1 MPKINIKNDY
11 MLWGL
16 EKAPKN
22 KIKEVFGTQEKPK
35 LTNIP
40 DKIDNEVVSEVKQ
53 PEQPKQ
59 EFKLKKL
66 NEYKTDD
73 IEYLEEEYN
82 KLDAIVDAM
91 EASDPK
97 VDEIINLQNDLY
109 EIIEQLKYKRELEDK
124 PKDIVELDWNKVN
137 KLNEISEI
145 NRLKYIESRGTDL
158 NAKKKWEDA
167 DAEIAKLYK
176 MAGRGFKRGS
186 PEAKEHAK
194 RMAEARKAKAIK
206 STKSS
211 KSKNIK
217 NIDVF
222 DGPKGLIKQEDVEIK
237 QTKSTKSK
245 RPYYQFKPIPS
256 GYRGAN
262 EDEAILM
269 NKVGKY
275 GLFVVNPDKIKYYE
289 EYDYL
294 LSENLPISNVRGYVF
309 GLKRKIKRALED
321 IEISTNRLS
330 NNPDN
335 VKYKNNLEDAK
346 YSKSIFTKFYK
357 WYCKK
362 YNIPYVKIE
371 LEKKELS
378 DGKLKE
384 NIIIPKYDE
393 YFKKPEDIR
402 KSNEKEFQKQEYI
415 FEKNGIIIRLN
426 IKYFK
431 DGKLKSSYAKKLYD
445 RNILLDSIYYT
456 EADRKKYFYNSND
469 EVIGGKV
476 KFKLSTIS
484 NKLNPINWVGKSGR
498 KGMIQLGQLTHD
510 EILPAVVE
518 YGKPIYEEVARY
530 GATALTGNPELGDLA
545 SKTLWDSMGA
555 KYDPRKY
562 ANQIN
567 NTPQEIENAKRKPK
581 ERLQRIGFSRFT

>member
-1 MPKINIKNDY
+1 MPKINIKHDY

-22 KIKEVFGTQEKPK
+22 KIKEVYGTADKPK
-35 LTNIP
+35 KEDIP
-40 DKIDNEVVSEVKQ
+40 DKIDKEVIEEVK
-53 PEQPKQ
+53 PVEEKQ

-66 NEYKTDD
+66 DDYTTND

-91 EASDPK
+91 EASNPD
-97 VDEIINLQNDLY
+97 VDKIINLQNDLY
-109 EIIEQLKYKRELEDK
+109 EIIEQLKYKREMEDK
-124 PKDIVELDWNKVN
+124 PKDIVELDWDKIT
-137 KLNEISEI
+137 KLNDISEL
-145 NRLKYIESRGTDL
+145 NRIKYIESKGTDL

-167 DAEIAKLYK
+167 DKEIAKLYK

-186 PEAKEHAK
+186 PEAKEHARK
-194 RMAEARKAKAIK
+194 MAEAKKTKEVK

-211 KSKNIK
+211 KSK
-217 NIDVF
+217 
-222 DGPKGLIKQEDVEIK
+222 EDYIEVK
-237 QTKSTKSK
+237 STKSSKSK
-245 RPYYQFKPIPS
+245 RPYYQFKPIPT

-262 EDEAILM
+262 EDEAILS
-269 NKVGKY
+269 NKVGKF

-294 LSENLPISNVRGYVF
+294 LSENLPIINVRGYVF

-321 IEISTNRLS
+321 IEIAKNRLD

-346 YSKSIFTKFYK
+346 YSKTIFTKFYK

-362 YNIPYVKIE
+362 YNIPYKKIV
-371 LEKKELS
+371 LEKKEIS

-384 NIIIPKYDE
+384 NIVIPKYEE
-393 YFKKPEDIR
+393 YFKKPVDIR
-402 KSNEKEFQKQEYI
+402 QPKNIDEKNEYI
-415 FEKNGIIIRLN
+415 FEKDGIIIRLN
-426 IKYFK
+426 VKYFK

-456 EADRKKYFYNSND
+456 EADRKKYFYNSNQ
-469 EVIGGKV
+469 EINGGKL

-484 NKLNPINWVGKSGR
+484 NKLNPTNWVGKSGR

-518 YGKPIYEEVARY
+518 YGKPIYEEAARY

-545 SKTLWDSMGA
+545 SKTLWDKMGA

-567 NTPQEIENAKRKPK
+567 VSPQEIENAKRKPK

>member
-1 MPKINIKNDY
+1 MPKVNIKHDY

-16 EKAPKN
+16 KKAPKN
-22 KIKEVFGTQEKPK
+22 KIDEVYGTEEKPK
-35 LTNIP
+35 LTDIP
-40 DKIDNEVVSEVKQ
+40 DKIDNEVIDKIKD
-53 PEQPKQ
+53 EQPKKE

-66 NEYKTDD
+66 NEYTSND

-82 KLDAIVDAM
+82 KLDAVVDAM
-91 EASDPK
+91 EASNPK

-109 EIIEQLKYKRELEDK
+109 EIIEQLKYKREQEDK
-124 PKDIVELDWNKVN
+124 PKDIVELDWDKIN
-137 KLNEISEI
+137 KLNEISEL
-145 NRLKYIESRGTDL
+145 NRIKYIESKGTDL

-167 DAEIAKLYK
+167 DKEIAKLYK
-176 MAGRGFKRGS
+176 MAGRGFKKNS
-186 PEAKEHAK
+186 PEAFEHAK
-194 RMAEARKAKAIK
+194 KMAEARKAK
-206 STKSS
+206 TQ
-211 KSKNIK
+211 
-217 NIDVF
+217 
-222 DGPKGLIKQEDVEIK
+222 PKPKEEVK
-237 QTKSTKSK
+237 QTKSTKSPKPK
-245 RPYYQFKPIPS
+245 RLYYQFKPIPN

-262 EDEAILM
+262 EDEAILA

-294 LSENLPISNVRGYVF
+294 LSENLPIINVRGYIH
-309 GLKRKIKRALED
+309 GLKKKIKRALED
-321 IEISTNRLS
+321 IEIAKSRLD
-330 NNPDN
+330 NNPDS
-335 VKYKNNLEDAK
+335 VKHKNDLEDAK
-346 YSKSIFTKFYK
+346 YNKSLFVKFYK

-362 YNIPYVKIE
+362 YNIPYIKIE
-371 LEKKELS
+371 LEKKVIS

-402 KSNEKEFQKQEYI
+402 KPKEQKEQEKQEYV
-415 FEKNGIIIRLN
+415 FEKNGIFIRLN
-426 IKYFK
+426 IKYFTN
-431 DGKLKSSYAKKLYD
+431 GKLKSSYAKKLYD

-456 EADRKKYFYNSND
+456 EADKKKYFYSTKGSIGYG
-469 EVIGGKV
+469 IGGKL

-484 NKLNPINWVGKSGR
+484 NKLNPVNWVGKSGR

-518 YGKPIYEEVARY
+518 YGKPIYEEAVRY

-545 SKTLWDSMGA
+545 SKTLWDKMGK

-567 NTPQEIENAKRKPK
+567 ITPQEIENAKRKPK